1 MSPNGVKIIY
11 GAAAVALKSMETLQ
25 ETFSVLEK
33 HDVKDLDTAY
43 IYTKSEETLNK
54 AGAPARFIIHSKAPC
69 FEPGA
74 LSKENVLKG
83 IDETLE
89 RLGVSNI
96 ETYFLHAPDPTTPI
110 EETLSAIDEI
120 YNAGKF
126 KHFGLSNF
134 KTSDVQKIYDIQ
146 SSKESVL
153 PTVFQGNYNAVSR
166 KIEKDLFPLLHK
178 LKIAFYAYS
187 PIAGGFL
194 VKSPEALKAGTE
206 TGRFDVN
213 GAFGPMYNGLY
224 NKASLLEALAE
235 WGTIAS
241 AAGISKAALAYRW
254 IVFHSALTAANGDG
268 IIIGA
273 STTAQLEE
281 TLDALE
287 DGPLEEEVVAKIEGI
302 WSMVE
307 KDAPL
312 DNYHSYLA
320 VGK

>member
-1 MSPNGVKIIY
+1 MSPNGLTVIY
-11 GAAAVALKSMETLQ
+11 GAAGVASLSIETLQ
-25 ETFSVLEK
+25 ETFSVLKK

-54 AGAPARFIIHSKAPC
+54 RRKAPC
-69 FEPGA
+69 FKPGA
-74 LSKENVLKG
+74 MSKENVLKG

-89 RLGVSNI
+89 RLGVSSI

-120 YNAGKF
+120 YKAGKF

-134 KTSDVQKIYDIQ
+134 KTGDVQRIYDVQ
-146 SSKESVL
+146 SSKDSVL

-166 KIEKDLFPLLHK
+166 RIEKDLFPLLHK
-178 LKIAFYAYS
+178 LKIAFSAYS

-213 GAFGPMYNGLY
+213 SAFGSMYNGLY

-235 WGTIAS
+235 WGDIAS
-241 AAGISKAALAYRW
+241 AAAISTPALAYRW
-254 IVFHSALTAANGDG
+254 IAFHSALTATNGDR
-268 IIIGA
+268 ITRA
-273 STTAQLEE
+273 RRRS
-281 TLDALE
+281 
-287 DGPLEEEVVAKIEGI
+287 
-302 WSMVE
+302 WRR
-307 KDAPL
+307 
-312 DNYHSYLA
+312 HWRR
-320 VGK
+320 